1 MESRM
6 TKPVT
11 GYSSRARMG
20 RRYLRSRWKAVA
32 VRGGRYFCVGCSWV
46 KAELEWFAEGLLRF
60 VMLVA
65 LALVELVGALANH
78 VRAHVHGATA
88 ASARP
93 LFSSFEQLGAGAQ
106 AAGGFRDDQA
116 IDLGPHIALQQIRNA
131 HMDPAHYVRAWSFG
145 DEHCVV

>member
-11 GYSSRARMG
+11 GYSSRARTG
-20 RRYLRSRWKAVA
+20 RRYLRSRWKAVP

-46 KAELEWFAEGLLRF
+46 KAELEWFAESLLRF

-88 ASARP
+88 AGARP
-93 LFSSFEQLGAGAQ
+93 LFGNLVQLGAGAQ
-106 AAGGFRDDQA
+106 AARVFRDGQA
-116 IDLGPHIALQQIRNA
+116 IDLGHHIALHPVGHA
-131 HMDPAHYVRAWSFG
+131 HTGPPP
-145 DEHCVV
+145 